1 MENRSR
7 LSVSN
12 SLSGRDRQLN
22 EVPAVGDPTRLV
34 QIGTGHRVSV
44 GDRQRRPTF
53 QGGVAACR
61 VVVEEERPESAEQ
74 PVGQAQ
80 VRRSMAAT
88 AKYEELVFEQEILR
102 NDRSDTTGTT
112 QLCND
117 DGEVKQ
123 SQQEVLHG

>member
-1 MENRSR
+1 MK
-7 LSVSN
+7 
-12 SLSGRDRQLN
+12 RQ
-22 EVPAVGDPTRLV
+22 ERRGADGDGDLADAC
-34 QIGTGHRVSV
+34 GT
-44 GDRQRRPTF
+44 
-53 QGGVAACR
+53 
-61 VVVEEERPESAEQ
+61 EEERPESAEQ
-74 PVGQAQ
+74 PVGQPQ

-123 SQQEVLHG
+123 SEQEVVHA